1 MEMSNQK
8 LLFLFQ
14 YLHNGFNMTFSAQL
28 EVLNFEGT
36 VAKLVHQIMQ
46 KLQGGFRRSVKQN

>member
-1 MEMSNQK
+1 
-8 LLFLFQ
+8 
-14 YLHNGFNMTFSAQL
+14 MTFSAQL

>member
-1 MEMSNQK
+1 
-8 LLFLFQ
+8 
-14 YLHNGFNMTFSAQL
+14 MTFSAQL

-36 VAKLVHQIMQ
+36 VANLVHQIMQ